1 MYCCWPIYLRIFG
14 IVASPVMDSIL
25 HIIIHYRVLRGT
37 RWNYSRHFELLTD
50 VDMVLFIE
58 GDIGSKSMF
67 KQVCIANNKFMQLYY
82 PSKPST
88 YLMYF
93 DGNNLYGW
101 AMCQPLPYTDF
112 HWIDV
117 DNFDVISITT
127 DSPTGYILEMD
138 LEYPQHLH
146 DAHSDL
152 PFCPKKPP
160 GKREKNSSRH
170 CMIKSVTSYI
180 ITICSNVFITVSAL

>member
-1 MYCCWPIYLRIFG
+1 
-14 IVASPVMDSIL
+14 
-25 HIIIHYRVLRGT
+25 
-37 RWNYSRHFELLTD
+37 
-50 VDMVLFIE
+50 
-58 GDIGSKSMF
+58 
-67 KQVCIANNKFMQLYY
+67 
-82 PSKPST
+82 
-88 YLMYF
+88 MYF

-146 DAHSDL
+146 DAHSAGLSNARGTIRQARGEAPHD
-152 PFCPKKPP
+152 
-160 GKREKNSSRH
+160 
-170 CMIKSVTSYI
+170 I
-180 ITICSNVFITVSAL
+180 I